1 MASFTC
7 PFCGCATSIS
17 DTSFKE
23 YQIDFESSTWA
34 RPPHPYMKLDI
45 YRCANEAC
53 KKETLVAIGCDG
65 YIDNSKVLIY
75 PEAIYKH
82 FPEYVPLQ
90 IRQDYK
96 EACLIK
102 NKSPKAAATL
112 ARRCLQG
119 MIRDFWDIKEKRLVD
134 EINALQGKV
143 PTAQWAAIDAVRKI
157 GNIGAHM
164 EKDVNLIIDVEPEEA
179 ESLLKLI
186 ELLIEKWYISRHD
199 EEILYEEITGAA
211 EEKARPAPED
221 PQHLR

>member
-17 DTSFKE
+17 SINYKG
-23 YQIDFESSTWA
+23 YKIDFESSSWTV
-34 RPPHPYMKLDI
+34 PPHSYMKLDI
-45 YRCANEAC
+45 YRCANETC
-53 KKETLVAIGCDG
+53 KKETLVATGYDG
-65 YIDNSKVLIY
+65 YMDNSKVYIY

-90 IRQDYK
+90 IRQDYE
-96 EACLIK
+96 EARLIK

-134 EINALQGKV
+134 EINVLQGKV

-179 ESLLKLI
+179 ESLLRLI

-199 EEILYEEITGAA
+199 EEMLYEEITGVAA
-211 EEKARPAPED
+211 DKALPAPSAC
-221 PQHLR
+221 

>member
-1 MASFTC
+1 
-7 PFCGCATSIS
+7 
-17 DTSFKE
+17 
-23 YQIDFESSTWA
+23 
-34 RPPHPYMKLDI
+34 
-45 YRCANEAC
+45 
-53 KKETLVAIGCDG
+53 
-65 YIDNSKVLIY
+65 
-75 PEAIYKH
+75 
-82 FPEYVPLQ
+82 
-90 IRQDYK
+90 
-96 EACLIK
+96 
-102 NKSPKAAATL
+102 
-112 ARRCLQG
+112 

-221 PQHLR
+221 PVTRRCGRLNEDRGVSYDKAESKMTEKRIQRPS